1 MQDQG
6 LQTGEGGAEKVAEK
20 TGALQ
25 KGAGNLAHA
34 GKPVN
39 RSLFFQRRRK
49 RLRNRDLQGSSLT
62 VVNSSFFLGF
72 AMMEIQMKKEVH
84 PSDFSDKS
92 SLPTANREA
101 RRGAFE
107 RVTGSVFPPRRS
119 PIFSLAI
126 DRNHCIVP
134 RGSSRKT
141 HAIQDSYM
149 RNTNGLPQRPCAS
162 LLACFIAFAAILSA
176 PVSRSLLH
184 AQEGLDPS
192 EIWYRGFLL
201 VQAAQDLEAK
211 GKTLDALNK
220 LSEAKP
226 LYDHLA
232 QQFPDFQPEIVRER
246 RHLIAEK
253 RDELKSGMRPK
264 PAVPAAPAGAS
275 APGSAPLPNAGEPP
289 RALAIAPPPLP
300 GSEFAESPGD
310 LGGAPRGSN
319 SEIIEADGE
328 IALPTWSEG
337 ASQALPRAG
346 SAPIP
351 GMPRVENR
359 SSAVGA
365 IANSLHDDLN
375 RTDVLIEFLNDDNQ
389 KLRNQLKQREQLL
402 QQVNAELVRTRISR
416 EELMKRVAAAEAGGG
431 GIEAQQKIEQ
441 LKTLLR
447 DATTQLE
454 AATDRNEQLV
464 AAMEQS
470 QQEMQKMRTRM
481 GELER
486 ERDNL
491 LEVVQGGGNGGKAL
505 KELMDRNRDLAAQLD
520 RAEQLA
526 ASLSELNKEK
536 DDDIALLK
544 TEITRVKL
552 ERDQLL
558 TENERHQQSIEDLQ
572 RKLEALSDGLS
583 AEDKQALA
591 NATPVERQENELLRS
606 MVLKQLRRQAQMKQ
620 AKELLLSQL
629 DRLGARSDVLL
640 GLIEDM
646 ARGSKLS
653 DEEKALF
660 KTPQFEEIIAAAAGT
675 GEKTA
680 DEGGVKAT
688 ESTENESNES
698 EGAVM
703 TATLVAAGKAPEGV
717 SPDGVIEKQKLTVE
731 LAQIDKAA
739 RLDFKEGRYA
749 EAEAGFL
756 EYLRYLPQNVPCL
769 CNLGVLKISM
779 KNYSEAE
786 YFLEKAIAI
795 DGKSGLAFYLLGR
808 TYFLQ
813 DKLDEA
819 LEKLE
824 TGLTFDPQNA
834 KAHNCVG
841 VISTRKGWVDRAQRA
856 FVNAVSIDPDFGDAH
871 FNLAVLHATKDQP
884 DPAEAG
890 KHYFRALHLG
900 IPRDATIEGFLKEA
914 EEAGGAVGMR

>member
-1 MQDQG
+1 MRGQA
-6 LQTGEGGAEKVAEK
+6 LQTVEEGAEKVAEK
-20 TGALQ
+20 TEALQ
-25 KGAGNLAHA
+25 KRAVNLAHA
-34 GKPVN
+34 AKPVN
-39 RSLFFQRRRK
+39 RSLFFREERK
-49 RLRNRDLQGSSLT
+49 RLRRRNPAGLSPRAGYDR
-62 VVNSSFFLGF
+62 FFF
-72 AMMEIQMKKEVH
+72 QWKRMKRLRKKGVR
-84 PSDFSDKS
+84 PGGFSDRPLRLHGTIAGS
-92 SLPTANREA
+92 GGPGEENGP
-101 RRGAFE
+101 GAPLFSPWRFSGFVASFPSGFSAE
-107 RVTGSVFPPRRS
+107 RTP
-119 PIFSLAI
+119 
-126 DRNHCIVP
+126 
-134 RGSSRKT
+134 
-141 HAIQDSYM
+141 IQDSHM
-149 RNTNGLPQRPCAS
+149 RQTNGLTQRPCAGFPAS
-162 LLACFIAFAAILSA
+162 LIACAVLLLASTFRPCAT
-176 PVSRSLLH
+176 

-220 LSEAKP
+220 LTEAKP

-253 RDELKSGMRPK
+253 RDELKLAMRPDAVANGAGSEFAPPSANGL
-264 PAVPAAPAGAS
+264 PATLG
-275 APGSAPLPNAGEPP
+275 AGESP
-289 RALAIAPPPLP
+289 RSPAIAPPPLP
-300 GSEFAESPGD
+300 GGEFARAPGD
-310 LGGAPRGSN
+310 FGGSPRGGSF
-319 SEIIEADGE
+319 EIDGE
-328 IALPTWSEG
+328 EGEFALPTWNEG
-337 ASQALPRAG
+337 ASQALPRDGA
-346 SAPIP
+346 APLP
-351 GMPRVENR
+351 GMPRVESR
-359 SSAVGA
+359 SAAVGA
-365 IANSLHDDLN
+365 IANSLHSDLSSK
-375 RTDVLIEFLNDDNQ
+375 DALISWLNDENQ
-389 KLRNQLKQREQLL
+389 KLRNEVKQREQLL
-402 QQVNAELVRTRISR
+402 QQVNSELVRARASR
-416 EELMKRVAAAEAGGG
+416 EELMHRIAAAEAGGG
-431 GIEAQQKIEQ
+431 GLGAQQKIDQ

-454 AATDRNEQLV
+454 TATQRNEQLV

-470 QQEMQKMRTRM
+470 QQEMQKMRARM

-505 KELMDRNRDLAAQLD
+505 KELMDRNRGLAEQLD

-526 ASLSELNKEK
+526 ESLSELNKEK

-544 TEITRVKL
+544 SEITRIKL

-572 RKLEALSDGLS
+572 KKLELLSDGLT

-591 NATPVERQENELLRS
+591 SATPVERQENELLRS

-660 KTPQFEEIIAAAAGT
+660 RAPQFEEIIAAAGASEESAAGAPESAASE
-675 GEKTA
+675 GSA
-680 DEGGVKAT
+680 VEGG
-688 ESTENESNES
+688 
-698 EGAVM
+698 EGPVM
-703 TATLVAAGKAPEGV
+703 TATLVAAGRAPEGI
-717 SPDGVIEKQKLTVE
+717 SPDGVIENQKLSVE

-756 EYLRYLPQNVPCL
+756 EYLRYLPTNVPCL

-795 DGKSGLAFYLLGR
+795 DGKSGLAYYLLGR

-824 TGLTFDPQNA
+824 SGLTFDPQNA

>member
-1 MQDQG
+1 MFAISVTDAFVP
-6 LQTGEGGAEKVAEK
+6 TR
-20 TGALQ
+20 
-25 KGAGNLAHA
+25 LA
-34 GKPVN
+34 
-39 RSLFFQRRRK
+39 
-49 RLRNRDLQGSSLT
+49 
-62 VVNSSFFLGF
+62 
-72 AMMEIQMKKEVH
+72 
-84 PSDFSDKS
+84 
-92 SLPTANREA
+92 
-101 RRGAFE
+101 
-107 RVTGSVFPPRRS
+107 
-119 PIFSLAI
+119 
-126 DRNHCIVP
+126 
-134 RGSSRKT
+134 
-141 HAIQDSYM
+141 
-149 RNTNGLPQRPCAS
+149 
-162 LLACFIAFAAILSA
+162 
-176 PVSRSLLH
+176 

-201 VQAAQDLEAK
+201 VQAAQDLESK
-211 GKTLDALNK
+211 GKALEALNK
-220 LSEAKP
+220 LTEAKP

-232 QQFPDFQPEIVRER
+232 QNFPDFQPEIVRER

-253 RDELKSGMRPK
+253 RDELKASMRPT
-264 PAVPAAPAGAS
+264 AAPAAVPGAT
-275 APGSAPLPNAGEPP
+275 APALPNAGQPP

-300 GSEFAESPGD
+300 GSELAPDD
-310 LGGAPRGSN
+310 LGGAPRGGSMQI
-319 SEIIEADGE
+319 SEGE
-328 IALPTWSEG
+328 GEFALPTWNEG
-337 ASQALPRAG
+337 ASQALPRADA
-346 SAPIP
+346 APIP

-365 IANSLHDDLN
+365 IANSLDDDLR
-375 RTDVLIEFLNDDNQ
+375 RTDVLINYINEDNQ
-389 KLRNQLKQREQLL
+389 RLRNELKQREQLL

-416 EELMKRVAAAEAGGG
+416 EELMKRVAAAESGGG

-441 LKTLLR
+441 LKALLR
-447 DATTQLE
+447 DATEQLE
-454 AATDRNEQLV
+454 AATERNEQLV
-464 AAMEQS
+464 ASMEQS
-470 QQEMQKMRTRM
+470 QQEMEKMRTRM

-491 LEVVQGGGNGGKAL
+491 LEVVQGGANGGKAL

-526 ASLSELNKEK
+526 ESLSELNKEK

-544 TEITRVKL
+544 TEITRIKL

-558 TENERHQQSIEDLQ
+558 TENERHQQMIEDLQ
-572 RKLEALSDGLS
+572 NKLELLSDGLT

-591 NATPVERQENELLRS
+591 NASPMERQENELLRS

-640 GLIEDM
+640 GLVEDM
-646 ARGSKLS
+646 ARGSKLT

-660 KTPQFEEIIAAAAGT
+660 KAPQFEEILAAASESSDEAREAVAGDGT
-675 GEKTA
+675 EAGSGE
-680 DEGGVKAT
+680 
-688 ESTENESNES
+688 ESGNGEV
-698 EGAVM
+698 VM
-703 TATLVAAGKAPEGV
+703 SATLVAAGKAPGGV
-717 SPDGVIEKQKLTVE
+717 SLDGVIEKQKLTVE

-749 EAEAGFL
+749 EAESGFL

-769 CNLGVLKISM
+769 CNLGVLKITM

-786 YFLEKAIAI
+786 YYLEKAIAI
-795 DGKSGLAFYLLGR
+795 DEKNGLAHYLLGR

-813 DKLDEA
+813 DKLDAA

-856 FVNAVSIDPDFGDAH
+856 FVNAVSIDPEYGDAH
-871 FNLAVLHATKDQP
+871 FNLAVLHATKEQP
-884 DPAEAG
+884 DANEAG

-900 IPRDATIEGFLKEA
+900 VPRDATIEGFLKEA

>member
-1 MQDQG
+1 
-6 LQTGEGGAEKVAEK
+6 
-20 TGALQ
+20 
-25 KGAGNLAHA
+25 
-34 GKPVN
+34 
-39 RSLFFQRRRK
+39 
-49 RLRNRDLQGSSLT
+49 
-62 VVNSSFFLGF
+62 
-72 AMMEIQMKKEVH
+72 
-84 PSDFSDKS
+84 
-92 SLPTANREA
+92 
-101 RRGAFE
+101 
-107 RVTGSVFPPRRS
+107 
-119 PIFSLAI
+119 
-126 DRNHCIVP
+126 
-134 RGSSRKT
+134 
-141 HAIQDSYM
+141 M
-149 RNTNGLPQRPCAS
+149 RHTNGLAQRPCAS
-162 LLACFIAFAAILSA
+162 LLACFVAFAAILSA
-176 PVSRSLLH
+176 PVLRSPLH

-201 VQAAQDLEAK
+201 VQAAQDLESK
-211 GKTLDALNK
+211 GKMLDALNK

-253 RDELKSGMRPK
+253 RDELKAGMRPN
-264 PAVPAAPAGAS
+264 PAAPAS
-275 APGSAPLPNAGEPP
+275 APAAAPTPGSALLQNAGEPP

-310 LGGAPRGSN
+310 MGGAPRGSN
-319 SEIIEADGE
+319 FEIAEENGE
-328 IALPTWSEG
+328 VALPTWSEG
-337 ASQALPRAG
+337 ASQALPRADA
-346 SAPIP
+346 APIP

-359 SSAVGA
+359 SAAVGA
-365 IANSLHDDLN
+365 IANSLQSDLSSK
-375 RTDVLIEFLNDDNQ
+375 DALISWLNDENQ
-389 KLRNQLKQREQLL
+389 KLRNELKQREQLL
-402 QQVNAELVRTRISR
+402 QHVNNELFRARASR
-416 EELMKRVAAAEAGGG
+416 EELMHRIAAAEAGGG
-431 GIEAQQKIEQ
+431 GVEAQQKIEQ

-447 DATTQLE
+447 DATTQLD
-454 AATDRNEQLV
+454 AATERNEQLV

-505 KELMDRNRDLAAQLD
+505 KELMDRNRVLAEQLD

-544 TEITRVKL
+544 TEITRIKL

-572 RKLEALSDGLS
+572 KKLEALSDGLS

-591 NATPVERQENELLRS
+591 NASPVERQENELLRS

-660 KTPQFEEIIAAAAGT
+660 KTPQFEEIIAAAAET
-675 GEKTA
+675 GEVTTEEAAAASETA
-680 DEGGVKAT
+680 TAEG
-688 ESTENESNES
+688 NEG

-871 FNLAVLHATKDQP
+871 FNLAVLFATKEQP

>member
-1 MQDQG
+1 M
-6 LQTGEGGAEKVAEK
+6 
-20 TGALQ
+20 
-25 KGAGNLAHA
+25 
-34 GKPVN
+34 
-39 RSLFFQRRRK
+39 
-49 RLRNRDLQGSSLT
+49 
-62 VVNSSFFLGF
+62 F
-72 AMMEIQMKKEVH
+72 AI
-84 PSDFSDKS
+84 S
-92 SLPTANREA
+92 
-101 RRGAFE
+101 
-107 RVTGSVFPPRRS
+107 VTGGFVPTR
-119 PIFSLAI
+119 LA
-126 DRNHCIVP
+126 
-134 RGSSRKT
+134 
-141 HAIQDSYM
+141 
-149 RNTNGLPQRPCAS
+149 
-162 LLACFIAFAAILSA
+162 
-176 PVSRSLLH
+176 

-201 VQAAQDLEAK
+201 VQAAQDLESK
-211 GKTLDALNK
+211 GKALEALNK
-220 LSEAKP
+220 LTEAKP

-232 QQFPDFQPEIVRER
+232 QNFPDFQPEIVRER

-253 RDELKSGMRPK
+253 RDELKASMRPT
-264 PAVPAAPAGAS
+264 AAPAAVPGAT
-275 APGSAPLPNAGEPP
+275 APALPNAGQPP
-289 RALAIAPPPLP
+289 RELAIAPPPLP
-300 GSEFAESPGD
+300 GSEVAPGD
-310 LGGAPRGSN
+310 LGGAPRGGSM
-319 SEIIEADGE
+319 EITEEEGE
-328 IALPTWSEG
+328 FALPTWNEG
-337 ASQALPRAG
+337 ASQALPREG

-359 SSAVGA
+359 SAGAVGA
-365 IANSLHDDLN
+365 IANSLHDDLS
-375 RTDVLIEFLNDDNQ
+375 RKDALISWLNEDNQ
-389 KLRNQLKQREQLL
+389 RIRNELKQREQLL
-402 QQVNAELVRTRISR
+402 QHVNAELVRTRASR

-431 GIEAQQKIEQ
+431 GLEAQQRIDQ

-447 DATTQLE
+447 DATEQLE
-454 AATDRNEQLV
+454 AATERNEQLV
-464 AAMEQS
+464 ASMEQS
-470 QQEMQKMRTRM
+470 QQEMEKMRTRM

-526 ASLSELNKEK
+526 ESLSELNKEK

-544 TEITRVKL
+544 TEITRIKL

-558 TENERHQQSIEDLQ
+558 TENERHQQSIEELQ
-572 RKLEALSDGLS
+572 NKLELLSDGLT

-591 NATPVERQENELLRS
+591 NATPMERQENELLRS

-640 GLIEDM
+640 GLVEDM
-646 ARGSKLS
+646 ARGSKLT

-660 KTPQFEEIIAAAAGT
+660 KAPQFEEIIAAA
-675 GEKTA
+675 
-680 DEGGVKAT
+680 T
-688 ESTENESNES
+688 ESPDEEKAVAAGGTEAGSGEVSGNGE
-698 EGAVM
+698 AVM
-703 TATLVAAGKAPEGV
+703 TATLVAAGKAPGGV
-717 SPDGVIEKQKLTVE
+717 SLDGVIEKQKLTVE

-749 EAEAGFL
+749 EAESGFL

-769 CNLGVLKISM
+769 CNLGVLKITM

-786 YFLEKAIAI
+786 YYLEKAIAI
-795 DGKSGLAFYLLGR
+795 DEKSGLAHYLLGR

-856 FVNAVSIDPDFGDAH
+856 FVNAVSIDPEYGDAH
-871 FNLAVLHATKDQP
+871 FNLAVLHATKEQP
-884 DPAEAG
+884 DANEAG

-900 IPRDATIEGFLKEA
+900 VPRDATIEGFLKEA
-914 EEAGGAVGMR
+914 EETGGAVGMR

>member
-1 MQDQG
+1 MF
-6 LQTGEGGAEKVAEK
+6 AISV
-20 TGALQ
+20 TGAFVPTR
-25 KGAGNLAHA
+25 LA
-34 GKPVN
+34 
-39 RSLFFQRRRK
+39 
-49 RLRNRDLQGSSLT
+49 
-62 VVNSSFFLGF
+62 
-72 AMMEIQMKKEVH
+72 
-84 PSDFSDKS
+84 
-92 SLPTANREA
+92 
-101 RRGAFE
+101 
-107 RVTGSVFPPRRS
+107 
-119 PIFSLAI
+119 
-126 DRNHCIVP
+126 
-134 RGSSRKT
+134 
-141 HAIQDSYM
+141 
-149 RNTNGLPQRPCAS
+149 
-162 LLACFIAFAAILSA
+162 
-176 PVSRSLLH
+176 

-201 VQAAQDLEAK
+201 VQAAQDLESK
-211 GKTLDALNK
+211 GKALEALNK
-220 LSEAKP
+220 LTEAKP

-232 QQFPDFQPEIVRER
+232 QNFPDFQPEIVRER

-253 RDELKSGMRPK
+253 RDELKASMRPE
-264 PAVPAAPAGAS
+264 AAPAA
-275 APGSAPLPNAGEPP
+275 APGATTPSLPNAGQPP

-300 GSEFAESPGD
+300 GTEVAPGD
-310 LGGAPRGSN
+310 LGGAPRGGSMQI
-319 SEIIEADGE
+319 SDGE
-328 IALPTWSEG
+328 GEFALPTWNEG
-337 ASQALPRAG
+337 ASQALPRADA
-346 SAPIP
+346 APIP

-365 IANSLHDDLN
+365 IANSLDDDLR
-375 RTDVLIEFLNDDNQ
+375 RTDVLINYINEDNQ
-389 KLRNQLKQREQLL
+389 RLRNELKQREQLL

-431 GIEAQQKIEQ
+431 GLEAQQKIEQ
-441 LKTLLR
+441 LKALLR
-447 DATTQLE
+447 DATEQLE
-454 AATDRNEQLV
+454 AATERNEQLV
-464 AAMEQS
+464 ASMEQS
-470 QQEMQKMRTRM
+470 QQEMEKMRTRM

-526 ASLSELNKEK
+526 TSLSELNKEK

-544 TEITRVKL
+544 TEITRIKL

-558 TENERHQQSIEDLQ
+558 SENERHQQSIEELQ
-572 RKLEALSDGLS
+572 NKLELLSDGLT

-591 NATPVERQENELLRS
+591 NATPMERQENELLRS

-640 GLIEDM
+640 GLVEDM
-646 ARGSKLS
+646 ARGSKLT

-660 KTPQFEEIIAAAAGT
+660 KAPQFEEIIAAA
-675 GEKTA
+675 
-680 DEGGVKAT
+680 T
-688 ESTENESNES
+688 ESPDEEKAVAAGGTEAGSGGASGNGE
-698 EGAVM
+698 AVM
-703 TATLVAAGKAPEGV
+703 TATLVAAGKAPGGV
-717 SPDGVIEKQKLTVE
+717 SLDGVIEKQKLTVE

-749 EAEAGFL
+749 EAESGFL

-769 CNLGVLKISM
+769 CNLGVLKITM

-786 YFLEKAIAI
+786 YYLEKAIAI
-795 DGKSGLAFYLLGR
+795 DEKSGLAHYLLGR

-856 FVNAVSIDPDFGDAH
+856 FVNAVSIDPEYGDAH
-871 FNLAVLHATKDQP
+871 FNLAVLHATKEQP
-884 DPAEAG
+884 DANEAG

-900 IPRDATIEGFLKEA
+900 VPRDATIEGFLKEA

>member
-1 MQDQG
+1 MF
-6 LQTGEGGAEKVAEK
+6 AISV
-20 TGALQ
+20 TGAFVPTR
-25 KGAGNLAHA
+25 LA
-34 GKPVN
+34 
-39 RSLFFQRRRK
+39 
-49 RLRNRDLQGSSLT
+49 
-62 VVNSSFFLGF
+62 
-72 AMMEIQMKKEVH
+72 
-84 PSDFSDKS
+84 
-92 SLPTANREA
+92 
-101 RRGAFE
+101 
-107 RVTGSVFPPRRS
+107 
-119 PIFSLAI
+119 
-126 DRNHCIVP
+126 
-134 RGSSRKT
+134 
-141 HAIQDSYM
+141 
-149 RNTNGLPQRPCAS
+149 
-162 LLACFIAFAAILSA
+162 
-176 PVSRSLLH
+176 

-201 VQAAQDLEAK
+201 VQAAQDLESK
-211 GKTLDALNK
+211 GKALEALNK
-220 LSEAKP
+220 LNEAKP

-232 QQFPDFQPEIVRER
+232 QNFPDFQPEIVRER

-253 RDELKSGMRPK
+253 RDELRASMRQ
-264 PAVPAAPAGAS
+264 AAAPAPAP
-275 APGSAPLPNAGEPP
+275 APGATVPSLPNAGQPP

-300 GSEFAESPGD
+300 GNEFAPGD
-310 LGGAPRGSN
+310 LGGAPRGGSMEI
-319 SEIIEADGE
+319 SEEEGE
-328 IALPTWSEG
+328 FALPTWNEG
-337 ASQALPRAG
+337 ASQALPREG
-346 SAPIP
+346 NAPIP

-359 SSAVGA
+359 SAGAVGA
-365 IANSLHDDLN
+365 IANSLHDDLS
-375 RTDVLIEFLNDDNQ
+375 RKDALISWLNEDNQ
-389 KLRNQLKQREQLL
+389 RIRNELKQREQLL
-402 QQVNAELVRTRISR
+402 QHVNAELARTRASR

-431 GIEAQQKIEQ
+431 GIEAQQRIDQ

-447 DATTQLE
+447 DATEQLE
-454 AATDRNEQLV
+454 AATERNEQLV
-464 AAMEQS
+464 ASMEQA
-470 QQEMQKMRTRM
+470 QQEMKKMRTRM

-526 ASLSELNKEK
+526 ESLSELNKEK

-544 TEITRVKL
+544 TEITRIKL

-558 TENERHQQSIEDLQ
+558 TENERHQQSIEELQ
-572 RKLEALSDGLS
+572 NKLEMLSDGLT
-583 AEDKQALA
+583 AEDKAALA

-640 GLIEDM
+640 GLVEDM
-646 ARGSKLS
+646 ARGSKLT

-660 KTPQFEEIIAAAAGT
+660 KAPQFEEIIAAAT
-675 GEKTA
+675 ESP
-680 DEGGVKAT
+680 DEGKEPVTAAG
-688 ESTENESNES
+688 S
-698 EGAVM
+698 EAGSGDEAGSGEAVM
-703 TATLVAAGKAPEGV
+703 TATLVAAGKSPGGV
-717 SPDGVIEKQKLTVE
+717 SLDGVIEKQKLTVE

-749 EAEAGFL
+749 EAESGFL

-769 CNLGVLKISM
+769 CNLGVLKITM

-786 YFLEKAIAI
+786 YYLEKAIAI
-795 DGKSGLAFYLLGR
+795 DEKSGLAHYLLGR

-856 FVNAVSIDPDFGDAH
+856 FVNAVSIDPEYGDAH
-871 FNLAVLHATKDQP
+871 FNLAVLHATKEQP
-884 DPAEAG
+884 DANEAG

-900 IPRDATIEGFLKEA
+900 VPRDATIEGFLKEA

>member
-1 MQDQG
+1 
-6 LQTGEGGAEKVAEK
+6 
-20 TGALQ
+20 
-25 KGAGNLAHA
+25 
-34 GKPVN
+34 
-39 RSLFFQRRRK
+39 
-49 RLRNRDLQGSSLT
+49 
-62 VVNSSFFLGF
+62 
-72 AMMEIQMKKEVH
+72 
-84 PSDFSDKS
+84 
-92 SLPTANREA
+92 
-101 RRGAFE
+101 
-107 RVTGSVFPPRRS
+107 
-119 PIFSLAI
+119 
-126 DRNHCIVP
+126 
-134 RGSSRKT
+134 
-141 HAIQDSYM
+141 M
-149 RNTNGLPQRPCAS
+149 RQTNGLLQRPCAS
-162 LLACFIAFAAILSA
+162 LLASLIASA
-176 PVSRSLLH
+176 FFLLASASPSCAT

-201 VQAAQDLEAK
+201 VQAAQDLESK

-220 LSEAKP
+220 LTEAKP

-253 RDELKSGMRPK
+253 RDELKSAMRPNPMATAAGSEFPPSSANGS
-264 PAVPAAPAGAS
+264 PASSG
-275 APGSAPLPNAGEPP
+275 AGESP
-289 RALAIAPPPLP
+289 RSPAIAPPPLP
-300 GSEFAESPGD
+300 GGELGHAPGD
-310 LGGAPRGSN
+310 FGGHPRGGSF
-319 SEIIEADGE
+319 EIAGE
-328 IALPTWSEG
+328 EGEFALPTWNEG
-337 ASQALPRAG
+337 ASQALPRDGA
-346 SAPIP
+346 AP

-359 SSAVGA
+359 SAAVGA
-365 IANSLHDDLN
+365 IANSLHSDLSSK
-375 RTDVLIEFLNDDNQ
+375 DALISWLNDENQ
-389 KLRNQLKQREQLL
+389 KLRTEVKQREQLL
-402 QQVNAELVRTRISR
+402 QQVNGELVRARASR
-416 EELMKRVAAAEAGGG
+416 EELMHRIAAAEAGGG
-431 GIEAQQKIEQ
+431 GMGARQKIDQ

-454 AATDRNEQLV
+454 TATQRNEQLV

-470 QQEMQKMRTRM
+470 QQEMQKMRARM

-505 KELMDRNRDLAAQLD
+505 KELMDRNRGLAEQLD

-526 ASLSELNKEK
+526 ESLSELNKEK

-544 TEITRVKL
+544 SEITRIKL

-572 RKLEALSDGLS
+572 KKLELLSDGLT

-591 NATPVERQENELLRS
+591 SATPVERQENELLRS

-629 DRLGARSDVLL
+629 DRLGSRSDVLL

-653 DEEKALF
+653 EEEKALF
-660 KTPQFEEIIAAAAGT
+660 RAPQFEEIIAAAAGAPEESSP
-675 GEKTA
+675 GA
-680 DEGGVKAT
+680 DEPAA
-688 ESTENESNES
+688 S
-698 EGAVM
+698 EGSAVKGGEGPMM
-703 TATLVAAGKAPEGV
+703 TATLVAAGRAPEGI
-717 SPDGVIEKQKLTVE
+717 SPDGVIENQKLSVE

-756 EYLRYLPQNVPCL
+756 EYLRYLPTNVPCL

-795 DGKSGLAFYLLGR
+795 DGKSGLAYYLLGR

-813 DKLDEA
+813 DNLDEA

-824 TGLTFDPQNA
+824 SGLTFDPQNA

-884 DPAEAG
+884 DPTEAG

>member
-1 MQDQG
+1 MF
-6 LQTGEGGAEKVAEK
+6 AISV
-20 TGALQ
+20 TGAFVPTR
-25 KGAGNLAHA
+25 LA
-34 GKPVN
+34 
-39 RSLFFQRRRK
+39 
-49 RLRNRDLQGSSLT
+49 
-62 VVNSSFFLGF
+62 
-72 AMMEIQMKKEVH
+72 
-84 PSDFSDKS
+84 
-92 SLPTANREA
+92 
-101 RRGAFE
+101 
-107 RVTGSVFPPRRS
+107 
-119 PIFSLAI
+119 
-126 DRNHCIVP
+126 
-134 RGSSRKT
+134 
-141 HAIQDSYM
+141 
-149 RNTNGLPQRPCAS
+149 
-162 LLACFIAFAAILSA
+162 
-176 PVSRSLLH
+176 

-201 VQAAQDLEAK
+201 VQAAQDLESK
-211 GKTLDALNK
+211 GKALEALNK
-220 LSEAKP
+220 LNEAKP

-232 QQFPDFQPEIVRER
+232 QNFPDFQPEIVRER

-253 RDELKSGMRPK
+253 RDELRASMRQ
-264 PAVPAAPAGAS
+264 AAAPAPAP
-275 APGSAPLPNAGEPP
+275 APGATAPSLPNAGQPP

-300 GSEFAESPGD
+300 GNEFAPGD
-310 LGGAPRGSN
+310 LGGAPRGASMEI
-319 SEIIEADGE
+319 SEDEGE
-328 IALPTWSEG
+328 FALPTWNEG
-337 ASQALPRAG
+337 ASQALPREG
-346 SAPIP
+346 NAPIP

-365 IANSLHDDLN
+365 IANSLLEDRSLK
-375 RTDVLIEFLNDDNQ
+375 DVHINWLNDENQ
-389 KLRNQLKQREQLL
+389 RLRNVLKQREQLL
-402 QQVNAELVRTRISR
+402 QHVNAELARTQANR

-431 GIEAQQKIEQ
+431 GIEAQQRIDQ

-447 DATTQLE
+447 DATEQLE
-454 AATDRNEQLV
+454 AATERNEQLV
-464 AAMEQS
+464 ASMEQA
-470 QQEMQKMRTRM
+470 QQEMEKMRNRM
-481 GELER
+481 RELER

-491 LEVVQGGGNGGKAL
+491 LEVVQGGANGGKAL

-526 ASLSELNKEK
+526 ESLSELNKEK

-544 TEITRVKL
+544 TEITRIKL

-558 TENERHQQSIEDLQ
+558 TENERHQQSIEELQ
-572 RKLEALSDGLS
+572 NKLEMLSDGLT
-583 AEDKQALA
+583 AEDKAALA

-640 GLIEDM
+640 GLVEDM
-646 ARGSKLS
+646 ARGSKLT

-660 KTPQFEEIIAAAAGT
+660 KAPQFEEIIAAAT
-675 GEKTA
+675 ESP
-680 DEGGVKAT
+680 DEGKEPVAAAGA
-688 ESTENESNES
+688 EAGSGDEAGSGE
-698 EGAVM
+698 AVM
-703 TATLVAAGKAPEGV
+703 TATLVAAGKAPGGV
-717 SPDGVIEKQKLTVE
+717 SLDGVIEKQKLTVE

-749 EAEAGFL
+749 EAESGFL

-769 CNLGVLKISM
+769 CNLGVLKITM

-786 YFLEKAIAI
+786 YYLEKAIAI
-795 DGKSGLAFYLLGR
+795 DEKSGLAHYLLGR

-856 FVNAVSIDPDFGDAH
+856 FVNAVSIDPEYGDAH
-871 FNLAVLHATKDQP
+871 FNLAVLHATKEQP
-884 DPAEAG
+884 DANEAG

-900 IPRDATIEGFLKEA
+900 VPRDATIEGFLKEA

>member
-1 MQDQG
+1 MF
-6 LQTGEGGAEKVAEK
+6 AISV
-20 TGALQ
+20 TGAFVPTR
-25 KGAGNLAHA
+25 LA
-34 GKPVN
+34 
-39 RSLFFQRRRK
+39 
-49 RLRNRDLQGSSLT
+49 
-62 VVNSSFFLGF
+62 
-72 AMMEIQMKKEVH
+72 
-84 PSDFSDKS
+84 
-92 SLPTANREA
+92 
-101 RRGAFE
+101 
-107 RVTGSVFPPRRS
+107 
-119 PIFSLAI
+119 
-126 DRNHCIVP
+126 
-134 RGSSRKT
+134 
-141 HAIQDSYM
+141 
-149 RNTNGLPQRPCAS
+149 
-162 LLACFIAFAAILSA
+162 
-176 PVSRSLLH
+176 

-201 VQAAQDLEAK
+201 VQAAQDLESK
-211 GKTLDALNK
+211 GKALEALNK
-220 LSEAKP
+220 LNEAKP

-232 QQFPDFQPEIVRER
+232 QNFPDFQPEIVRER

-253 RDELKSGMRPK
+253 RDELRASMRQ
-264 PAVPAAPAGAS
+264 AAAPAPAP
-275 APGSAPLPNAGEPP
+275 APGATVPSLPNAGQPP

-300 GSEFAESPGD
+300 GNEFAPGD
-310 LGGAPRGSN
+310 LGGAPRGGSMEI
-319 SEIIEADGE
+319 SEEEGE
-328 IALPTWSEG
+328 FALPTWNEG
-337 ASQALPRAG
+337 ASQALPREG
-346 SAPIP
+346 NAPIP

-359 SSAVGA
+359 SAGAVGA
-365 IANSLHDDLN
+365 IANSLHDDLS
-375 RTDVLIEFLNDDNQ
+375 RKDALISWLNEDNQ
-389 KLRNQLKQREQLL
+389 RIRNELKQREQLL
-402 QQVNAELVRTRISR
+402 QHVNAELARTRASR

-431 GIEAQQKIEQ
+431 GIEAQQRIDQ

-447 DATTQLE
+447 DATEQLE
-454 AATDRNEQLV
+454 AATERNEQLV
-464 AAMEQS
+464 ASMEQA
-470 QQEMQKMRTRM
+470 QQEMKKMRTRM

-526 ASLSELNKEK
+526 ESLSELNKEK

-544 TEITRVKL
+544 TEITRIKL

-558 TENERHQQSIEDLQ
+558 TENERHQQSIEELQ
-572 RKLEALSDGLS
+572 NKLEMLSDGLT
-583 AEDKQALA
+583 AEDKAALA

-640 GLIEDM
+640 GLVEDM
-646 ARGSKLS
+646 ARGSKLT

-660 KTPQFEEIIAAAAGT
+660 KAPQFEEIIAAAT
-675 GEKTA
+675 ESP
-680 DEGGVKAT
+680 DEGKEPVAAAGVEPGSGDEAGSG
-688 ESTENESNES
+688 E
-698 EGAVM
+698 AVM
-703 TATLVAAGKAPEGV
+703 TATLVAAGKAPGGV
-717 SPDGVIEKQKLTVE
+717 SLDGVIEKQKLTVE

-749 EAEAGFL
+749 EAESGFL

-769 CNLGVLKISM
+769 CNLGVLKITM

-786 YFLEKAIAI
+786 YYLEKAIAI
-795 DGKSGLAFYLLGR
+795 DEKSGLAHYLLGR

-856 FVNAVSIDPDFGDAH
+856 FVNAVSIDPEYGDAH
-871 FNLAVLHATKDQP
+871 FNLAVLHATKEQP
-884 DPAEAG
+884 DANEAG

-900 IPRDATIEGFLKEA
+900 VPRDATIEGFLKEA

>member
-1 MQDQG
+1 MF
-6 LQTGEGGAEKVAEK
+6 AISV
-20 TGALQ
+20 TGAFVPTR
-25 KGAGNLAHA
+25 LA
-34 GKPVN
+34 
-39 RSLFFQRRRK
+39 
-49 RLRNRDLQGSSLT
+49 
-62 VVNSSFFLGF
+62 
-72 AMMEIQMKKEVH
+72 
-84 PSDFSDKS
+84 
-92 SLPTANREA
+92 
-101 RRGAFE
+101 
-107 RVTGSVFPPRRS
+107 
-119 PIFSLAI
+119 
-126 DRNHCIVP
+126 
-134 RGSSRKT
+134 
-141 HAIQDSYM
+141 
-149 RNTNGLPQRPCAS
+149 
-162 LLACFIAFAAILSA
+162 
-176 PVSRSLLH
+176 

-201 VQAAQDLEAK
+201 VQAAQDLESK
-211 GKTLDALNK
+211 GKALEALNK
-220 LSEAKP
+220 LNEAKP

-232 QQFPDFQPEIVRER
+232 QNFPDFQPEIVRER

-253 RDELKSGMRPK
+253 RDELRASMRQ
-264 PAVPAAPAGAS
+264 AAAPAPAPASGAT
-275 APGSAPLPNAGEPP
+275 APSLPNAGQPP

-300 GSEFAESPGD
+300 GNEFAPGD
-310 LGGAPRGSN
+310 LGGAPRGGSMEI
-319 SEIIEADGE
+319 SEEEGE
-328 IALPTWSEG
+328 FALPTWNEG
-337 ASQALPRAG
+337 ASQALPREG
-346 SAPIP
+346 NAPIP

-359 SSAVGA
+359 SAGAVGA
-365 IANSLHDDLN
+365 IANSLHDDLS
-375 RTDVLIEFLNDDNQ
+375 RKDALISWLNEDNQ
-389 KLRNQLKQREQLL
+389 RIRNELKQREQLL
-402 QQVNAELVRTRISR
+402 QHVNAELARTRASR

-431 GIEAQQKIEQ
+431 GIEAQQRIDQ

-447 DATTQLE
+447 DATEQLE
-454 AATDRNEQLV
+454 AATERNEQLV
-464 AAMEQS
+464 ASMEQA
-470 QQEMQKMRTRM
+470 QQEMEKMRTRM

-526 ASLSELNKEK
+526 ESLSELNKEK

-544 TEITRVKL
+544 TEITRIKL

-558 TENERHQQSIEDLQ
+558 TENERHQQSIEELQ
-572 RKLEALSDGLS
+572 NKLEMLSDGLT
-583 AEDKQALA
+583 AEDKAALA

-640 GLIEDM
+640 GLVEDM
-646 ARGSKLS
+646 ARGSKLT

-660 KTPQFEEIIAAAAGT
+660 KAPQFEEIIAAAT
-675 GEKTA
+675 ESP
-680 DEGGVKAT
+680 DEGKEPVAAAGA
-688 ESTENESNES
+688 EAGSGDEAGSGE
-698 EGAVM
+698 AVM
-703 TATLVAAGKAPEGV
+703 TATLVAAGKAPGGV
-717 SPDGVIEKQKLTVE
+717 SLDGVIEKQKLTVE

-749 EAEAGFL
+749 EAESGFL

-769 CNLGVLKISM
+769 CNLGVLKITM

-786 YFLEKAIAI
+786 YYLEKAIAI
-795 DGKSGLAFYLLGR
+795 DEKSGLAHYLLGR

-856 FVNAVSIDPDFGDAH
+856 FVNAVSIDPEYGDAH
-871 FNLAVLHATKDQP
+871 FNLAVLHATKEQP
-884 DPAEAG
+884 DANEAG

-900 IPRDATIEGFLKEA
+900 VPRDATIEGFLKEA

>member
-1 MQDQG
+1 
-6 LQTGEGGAEKVAEK
+6 
-20 TGALQ
+20 
-25 KGAGNLAHA
+25 
-34 GKPVN
+34 
-39 RSLFFQRRRK
+39 
-49 RLRNRDLQGSSLT
+49 
-62 VVNSSFFLGF
+62 
-72 AMMEIQMKKEVH
+72 
-84 PSDFSDKS
+84 
-92 SLPTANREA
+92 
-101 RRGAFE
+101 
-107 RVTGSVFPPRRS
+107 
-119 PIFSLAI
+119 
-126 DRNHCIVP
+126 
-134 RGSSRKT
+134 
-141 HAIQDSYM
+141 M
-149 RNTNGLPQRPCAS
+149 RHTNGLAKRPCAS
-162 LLACFIAFAAILSA
+162 LLACFVAFATLLCGSA
-176 PVSRSLLH
+176 SRGPLH

-220 LSEAKP
+220 LTEAKP

-253 RDELKSGMRPK
+253 RDELKSTMRPN
-264 PAVPAAPAGAS
+264 PAAPAA
-275 APGSAPLPNAGEPP
+275 APAAAPGTGSAPLPNAGEPP
-289 RALAIAPPPLP
+289 RSLAIAPPPLP

-310 LGGAPRGSN
+310 MGGAPRGS
-319 SEIIEADGE
+319 SFEIGEGDGE
-328 IALPTWSEG
+328 FALPTWNEG
-337 ASQALPRAG
+337 ASQALPRAEA
-346 SAPIP
+346 APAP
-351 GMPRVENR
+351 GMPRVETRNA
-359 SSAVGA
+359 AVGA
-365 IANSLHDDLN
+365 IANSLHSDLSSK
-375 RTDVLIEFLNDDNQ
+375 DALISWLNDENQ
-389 KLRNQLKQREQLL
+389 KLRNELKQREQLL
-402 QQVNAELVRTRISR
+402 QHVNNELVRARASR
-416 EELMKRVAAAEAGGG
+416 EELMHRIAAAEAGGG
-431 GIEAQQKIEQ
+431 GIEAQQKIDQ

-447 DATTQLE
+447 DATTQLD
-454 AATDRNEQLV
+454 AATERNEQLV

-505 KELMDRNRDLAAQLD
+505 KELMDRNQALAEQLD

-526 ASLSELNKEK
+526 ESLSELNKEK

-544 TEITRVKL
+544 TEITRIKL

-572 RKLEALSDGLS
+572 KKLELLSDGLTV
-583 AEDKQALA
+583 EDKQAIA

-629 DRLGARSDVLL
+629 DRLGSRSDVLL

-660 KTPQFEEIIAAAAGT
+660 KTPQFEEIIAAAAETAEETGDEAASGASETAAAEGT
-675 GEKTA
+675 EGEA
-680 DEGGVKAT
+680 
-688 ESTENESNES
+688 
-698 EGAVM
+698 AVM
-703 TATLVAAGKAPEGV
+703 SATLVAAGKAPEGGA
-717 SPDGVIEKQKLTVE
+717 PDGFIENQKLTVE

-795 DGKSGLAFYLLGR
+795 DGKSGLAFYLIGR

-813 DKLDEA
+813 EKLDEA

-871 FNLAVLHATKDQP
+871 FNLAVLHATKEQP
-884 DPAEAG
+884 DPGEVG

>member
-1 MQDQG
+1 MF
-6 LQTGEGGAEKVAEK
+6 AISV
-20 TGALQ
+20 TGAFVPTR
-25 KGAGNLAHA
+25 LA
-34 GKPVN
+34 
-39 RSLFFQRRRK
+39 
-49 RLRNRDLQGSSLT
+49 
-62 VVNSSFFLGF
+62 
-72 AMMEIQMKKEVH
+72 
-84 PSDFSDKS
+84 
-92 SLPTANREA
+92 
-101 RRGAFE
+101 
-107 RVTGSVFPPRRS
+107 
-119 PIFSLAI
+119 
-126 DRNHCIVP
+126 
-134 RGSSRKT
+134 
-141 HAIQDSYM
+141 
-149 RNTNGLPQRPCAS
+149 
-162 LLACFIAFAAILSA
+162 
-176 PVSRSLLH
+176 

-201 VQAAQDLEAK
+201 VQAAQDLESK
-211 GKTLDALNK
+211 GKALEALNK
-220 LSEAKP
+220 LTEAKP

-232 QQFPDFQPEIVRER
+232 QNFPDFQPEIVRER

-253 RDELKSGMRPK
+253 RDELRASMRQ
-264 PAVPAAPAGAS
+264 AAAPAPAPASGAT
-275 APGSAPLPNAGEPP
+275 APSLPNAGQPP

-300 GSEFAESPGD
+300 GTEVAPGD
-310 LGGAPRGSN
+310 FGGAPRGGSMEI
-319 SEIIEADGE
+319 SEEEGE
-328 IALPTWSEG
+328 FALPTWNEG
-337 ASQALPRAG
+337 ASQALPREG
-346 SAPIP
+346 NAPIP

-359 SSAVGA
+359 SAGAVGA
-365 IANSLHDDLN
+365 IANSLHDDLS
-375 RTDVLIEFLNDDNQ
+375 RKDALISWLNEDNQ
-389 KLRNQLKQREQLL
+389 RIRNELKQREQLL
-402 QQVNAELVRTRISR
+402 QHVNAELVRTRASR

-431 GIEAQQKIEQ
+431 GIEAQQRIDQ

-447 DATTQLE
+447 DATEQLE
-454 AATDRNEQLV
+454 AATERNEQLV
-464 AAMEQS
+464 ASMEQA
-470 QQEMQKMRTRM
+470 QQEMEKMRTRM

-526 ASLSELNKEK
+526 ESLSELNKEK

-544 TEITRVKL
+544 TEITRIKL

-558 TENERHQQSIEDLQ
+558 TENERHQQSIEELQ
-572 RKLEALSDGLS
+572 NKLEMLSDGLT
-583 AEDKQALA
+583 AEDKAALA

-640 GLIEDM
+640 GLVEDV
-646 ARGSKLS
+646 ARGSKLT

-660 KTPQFEEIIAAAAGT
+660 KAPQFEEIIAAAT
-675 GEKTA
+675 ESP
-680 DEGGVKAT
+680 DEGKEPVTAAGA
-688 ESTENESNES
+688 EAGSGDEAGSGE
-698 EGAVM
+698 AVM
-703 TATLVAAGKAPEGV
+703 TATLVAAGKAPGGV
-717 SPDGVIEKQKLTVE
+717 SLDGVIEKQKLTVE

-749 EAEAGFL
+749 EAESGFL

-769 CNLGVLKISM
+769 CNLGVLKITM

-786 YFLEKAIAI
+786 YYLEKAIAI
-795 DGKSGLAFYLLGR
+795 DEKSGLAHYLLGR

-856 FVNAVSIDPDFGDAH
+856 FVNAVSIDPEYGDAH
-871 FNLAVLHATKDQP
+871 FNLAVLHATKEQP
-884 DPAEAG
+884 DANEAG

-900 IPRDATIEGFLKEA
+900 VPRDATIEGFLKEA

>member
-1 MQDQG
+1 MFAISV
-6 LQTGEGGAEKVAEK
+6 TVPVASPR
-20 TGALQ
+20 
-25 KGAGNLAHA
+25 LA
-34 GKPVN
+34 
-39 RSLFFQRRRK
+39 
-49 RLRNRDLQGSSLT
+49 
-62 VVNSSFFLGF
+62 
-72 AMMEIQMKKEVH
+72 
-84 PSDFSDKS
+84 
-92 SLPTANREA
+92 
-101 RRGAFE
+101 
-107 RVTGSVFPPRRS
+107 
-119 PIFSLAI
+119 
-126 DRNHCIVP
+126 
-134 RGSSRKT
+134 
-141 HAIQDSYM
+141 
-149 RNTNGLPQRPCAS
+149 
-162 LLACFIAFAAILSA
+162 
-176 PVSRSLLH
+176 

-211 GKTLDALNK
+211 GRPLEALNK
-220 LSEAKP
+220 LTEAKP

-253 RDELKSGMRPK
+253 RDELKASMRAGN
-264 PAVPAAPAGAS
+264 PAPAAPAD
-275 APGSAPLPNAGEPP
+275 PAPLPNAGEPP
-289 RALAIAPPPLP
+289 RSIAPPPLP
-300 GSEFAESPGD
+300 GTGFAGSPGD
-310 LGGAPRGSN
+310 HGGAPRGSEMEVLEEEGDF
-319 SEIIEADGE
+319 S
-328 IALPTWSEG
+328 LPSWTEG
-337 ASQALPRAG
+337 ASQALPRADA
-346 SAPIP
+346 APIP

-359 SSAVGA
+359 SAAVGA
-365 IANSLHDDLN
+365 IANSLQSDLSSK
-375 RTDVLIEFLNDDNQ
+375 DALISWLNDENQ
-389 KLRNQLKQREQLL
+389 KLRNELKQREQLL
-402 QQVNAELVRTRISR
+402 QHVNNELVRARASR
-416 EELMKRVAAAEAGGG
+416 EELMRRIAAAEAGGG
-431 GIEAQQKIEQ
+431 GIETQQKIDQ

-454 AATDRNEQLV
+454 AATERNEQLV

-470 QQEMQKMRTRM
+470 QQEMEKMRTRM

-505 KELMDRNRDLAAQLD
+505 KELMDRNRALADQLD

-544 TEITRVKL
+544 SEITRIKL

-558 TENERHQQSIEDLQ
+558 SENERHQQSIEDLQ
-572 RKLEALSDGLS
+572 RKLELLSDGLS
-583 AEDKQALA
+583 AEDKAALA

-646 ARGSKLS
+646 ARGSKLT

-660 KTPQFEEIIAAAAGT
+660 KTPQFEEIIAAA
-675 GEKTA
+675 
-680 DEGGVKAT
+680 T
-688 ESTENESNES
+688 ESPDEEKEAVAAAGAEAGSGDESGSGE
-698 EGAVM
+698 AVM
-703 TATLVAAGKAPEGV
+703 TATLVAPGKAPEAI
-717 SPDGVIEKQKLTVE
+717 SPDSVIEKQKLTVE

-779 KNYSEAE
+779 KNYTEAE
-786 YFLEKAIAI
+786 YYLEKAVAI
-795 DGKSGLAFYLLGR
+795 DEKSGLAHYLLGR

-856 FVNAVSIDPDFGDAH
+856 FVNAVSIDPEYGDAH

-884 DPAEAG
+884 DATEAG

-914 EEAGGAVGMR
+914 EEAGGTVGMR